1 MCNVFPGEGKQPFKL
16 EEYTII
22 FPNCSRVVFIMS
34 RAQVPPPQKNWGVF
48 LVLATVGWL
57 IAAVN
62 NGVSSVIPVL

>member
-34 RAQVPPPQKNWGVF
+34 GAQVPPPQKKLRGVPRISY
-48 LVLATVGWL
+48 GWMT
-57 IAAVN
+57 N
-62 NGVSSVIPVL
+62 SSSE

>member
-34 RAQVPPPQKNWGVF
+34 GAQVPPPQKKTEGC
-48 LVLATVGWL
+48 
-57 IAAVN
+57 
-62 NGVSSVIPVL
+62 SSY